1 MQRTPR
7 TSCPARPRRATATLA
22 LCVAACLAVTGCATP
37 PPPAVA
43 FEPAPAVDGRARY
56 DADLQDCRDRA
67 RQVGVLSETLD
78 AVVQGALVAA
88 FVAWGLG
95 RSDTGVR
102 DWALTGGALA
112 GGAQGLQALERRR
125 QLVAHCMAV
134 RGHRISPLAVA
145 EPPPPYAPTPP
156 SWIASP
162 PTPPRPTGADAYS
175 AERLAREQACHAQP
189 VATLAAKGPGFET
202 YNVPCSNGDALAIRC
217 EFGNC
222 RMLR

>member
-1 MQRTPR
+1 MQPTPR
-7 TSCPARPRRATATLA
+7 TSFPATPRRATATLA

-37 PPPAVA
+37 PSPPVA
-43 FEPAPAVDGRARY
+43 PDPAVDARARY

-67 RQVGVLSETLD
+67 QQVGVLSETLD

-88 FVAWGLG
+88 FLAWGLG

-112 GGAQGLQALERRR
+112 GGSQGLQALERRR

-145 EPPPPYAPTPP
+145 GPQP
-156 SWIASP
+156 
-162 PTPPRPTGADAYS
+162 GADAYS

-189 VATLAAKGPGFET
+189 VAALAAKGPGFET
-202 YNVPCSNGDALAIRC
+202 YSVPCSNGDALAIRC

-222 RMLR
+222 RVLR

>member
-7 TSCPARPRRATATLA
+7 TSFPARPRRATATLA

-37 PPPAVA
+37 PPPPVV
-43 FEPAPAVDGRARY
+43 PDPAVDARARY

-67 RQVGVLSETLD
+67 QQVGVLSETLD

-88 FVAWGLG
+88 FLAWGLG

-102 DWALTGGALA
+102 DWALTGAALA
-112 GGAQGLQALERRR
+112 GGSQGLQALERRR

-145 EPPPPYAPTPP
+145 GPQPGAAPSVPVAP
-156 SWIASP
+156 AA
-162 PTPPRPTGADAYS
+162 PPRPSGADAYS

-189 VATLAAKGPGFET
+189 VAALAAKGPGFET
-202 YNVPCSNGDALAIRC
+202 YSVPCSNGDALAIRC

-222 RMLR
+222 RVLR